1 MLWVNG
7 NRNLVSELLLSPIH
21 LQEHYFIQGN
31 FELVLTIAGVL
42 LNQRKGLS
50 PNYASHIK

>member
-7 NRNLVSELLLSPIH
+7 NRNLVSELLLSPIY

-31 FELVLTIAGVL
+31 FELVLTIASVL
-42 LNQRKGLS
+42 LNQKRGLS
-50 PNYASHIK
+50 PNYTSHIK

>member
-1 MLWVNG
+1 MLLVNG
-7 NRNLVSELLLSPIH
+7 NRNLVSELLLSPVY

-31 FELVLTIAGVL
+31 FELVLTIAGVM
-42 LNQRKGLS
+42 LNQSKGLS